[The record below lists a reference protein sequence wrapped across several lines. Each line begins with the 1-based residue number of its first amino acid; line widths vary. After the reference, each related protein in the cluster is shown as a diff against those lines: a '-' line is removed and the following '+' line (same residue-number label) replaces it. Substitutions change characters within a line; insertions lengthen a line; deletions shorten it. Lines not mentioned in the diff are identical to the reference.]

1 MNLNNGEYGE
11 KSVVV
16 PNACW
21 SRKAARKWLEVMGYP
36 EDILLYEGTP
46 MSLAHELEILLEQGN
61 TVILPIHNI
70 NGGNVSKTLG
80 ALTALNSEKI
90 EITSV
95 VKQKIE
101 HQLFGMAG
109 QENDLGAGTIFSHPQ
124 ALSQCS
130 DKIQDSGMKKS
141 ATQSTTYN
149 IENIEPGQFFLLDN
163 ETGRNKGLTCYDEN
177 FGPEDN
183 YTYFVEINNKSAKKP
198 KGIMEDL
205 DIGVIKVDNQKGDL
219 LLQLLPLVL
228 SGVDLKQITSV
239 LDTEKNTAHIGV
251 MLEKNIGGIINKL
264 ISKHHGRGIPQHFM
278 MSLKQKLSDILD
290 VENEIL
296 IDAQNNEII
305 VNNKQGAL
313 IEVLALLESAG
324 INLLGINSK
333 VHPDDKNK
341 IIFEVETDISLDSL
355 EGKNYLDAGMKKEII
370 QFIEKNKDK
379 IQGITLLNENIASE
393 KNKAIIR
400 EEKTMEAELV

>member
-1 MNLNNGEYGE
+1 MNINNGEYGE

-46 MSLAHELEILLEQGN
+46 MSLAHELEILLDRGK

-101 HQLFGMAG
+101 HQLFGLDG
-109 QENDLGAGTIFSHPQ
+109 QENNLDSGTVFSHPQ

-130 DKIQDSGMKKS
+130 DKIQENKMKKI
-141 ATQSTTYN
+141 ATQSTTFN
-149 IENIEPGQFFLLDN
+149 IENIEIGHFFLLDKQ
-163 ETGRNKGLTCYDEN
+163 TGIDKGLTCYDEN

-183 YTYFVEINNKSAKKP
+183 FTYFVEINKKSAQKP

-205 DIGVIKVDNQKGDL
+205 DIGIIEVDNKKGDL

-239 LDTEKNTAHIGV
+239 FDKEKNTAHIGV
-251 MLEKNIGGIINKL
+251 MLEKNIGSKINKL
-264 ISKHHGRGIPQHFM
+264 ISKNHGRGIPQIFM
-278 MSLKQKLSDILD
+278 NSLQQKLSDILD
-290 VENEIL
+290 IDNEIK
-296 IDAQNNEII
+296 IDAKNN
-305 VNNKQGAL
+305 
-313 IEVLALLESAG
+313 
-324 INLLGINSK
+324 
-333 VHPDDKNK
+333 
-341 IIFEVETDISLDSL
+341 
-355 EGKNYLDAGMKKEII
+355 
-370 QFIEKNKDK
+370 
-379 IQGITLLNENIASE
+379 
-393 KNKAIIR
+393 
-400 EEKTMEAELV
+400 